1 MNINQQI
8 LHNIADN
15 ISKGYGKHPILQ
27 LECLEW
33 FTCLLGSNKDR
44 VGVTSVSRHA
54 MGADWEDRSA
64 CIGQIQGPPARALL
78 TLLVWGFDQKEYMTV
93 KDHLAGVIKPSDKT
107 PKELLNKMAHM
118 VLYCTLYD
126 MWNDYTVQGRVK
138 LLNMPISHHTY
149 SKQMLSVQRQ
159 MMNELANLVS
169 DIDKS
174 VWLYRKNL
182 KMIDD

>member
-44 VGVTSVSRHA
+44 FGVTSVSRHA

-64 CIGQIQGPPARALL
+64 CIGQIQSPPARALL

-118 VLYCTLYD
+118 VLFLARRCICGISQQKP
-126 MWNDYTVQGRVK
+126 QGRDQRRK
-138 LLNMPISHHTY
+138 LVEI
-149 SKQMLSVQRQ
+149 
-159 MMNELANLVS
+159 EE
-169 DIDKS
+169 
-174 VWLYRKNL
+174 WL
-182 KMIDD
+182 